1 MPVAEAAGLIHELGE
16 FVLREAARQTVRWI
30 DDDLV
35 GPDFVTWVNLSAVQ
49 LSDRRITGTV
59 DRILQSVGLQTR
71 SLGFEVT
78 ETAIVVEGSPAEQA
92 RAVLQDLHDRGF
104 AIALDDFGTGF
115 SSLEH
120 LRRFPID
127 VIKIDRSFIQG
138 IEHDPKDVAIAA
150 NLVSLAHALG
160 LDVVAE
166 GIETEGQLAQLVEL
180 GCDLGQGYLLARP
193 APASAVSALLAAQRT
208 PASTTA

>member
-1 MPVAEAAGLIHELGE
+1 MVIPRAPGCLRRCLTVACCAGLLALGPPIAAG
-16 FVLREAARQTVRWI
+16 AAVRHQ
-30 DDDLV
+30 
-35 GPDFVTWVNLSAVQ
+35 GPGHSANIEERDFHITAPTRLSA
-49 LSDRRITGTV
+49 STDR
-59 DRILQSVGLQTR
+59 L
-71 SLGFEVT
+71 
-78 ETAIVVEGSPAEQA
+78 
-92 RAVLQDLHDRGF
+92 
-104 AIALDDFGTGF
+104 
-115 SSLEH
+115 
-120 LRRFPID
+120 
-127 VIKIDRSFIQG
+127 FIQG

-180 GCDLGQGYLLARP
+180 GCDLGQGYLLGRP